1 MFEKS
6 NKCHYRISFIQILL
20 LYISI
25 HCTGTCIHPTQNIF
39 LFSEQ
44 PPLTSMHRTETITA
58 VTSKSKSAYSL
69 REEEISWQILKSTHF
84 FPGANGHCFF
94 CFSCSPFSKSA
105 KFLGGWFIR
114 WGGNIHYTG
123 NDLSIGKICLKP
135 PCFLVQIKMPAHQR
149 EGRQQDIA
157 VSIWYSLKSKK
168 LIKVKWH
175 WWSRN
180 RKCCH

>member
-58 VTSKSKSAYSL
+58 VPSKSKSAYSL

-94 CFSCSPFSKSA
+94 CFSCSLFSKSA

-114 WGGNIHYTG
+114 WGGNLQEMTSLLARSAWNHPVFW
-123 NDLSIGKICLKP
+123 CRLKCQP
-135 PCFLVQIKMPAHQR
+135 IRGR
-149 EGRQQDIA
+149 EG
-157 VSIWYSLKSKK
+157 
-168 LIKVKWH
+168 
-175 WWSRN
+175 N
-180 RKCCH
+180 RILLLVFDTA